1 MTLYPKL
8 ILDALATVRYP
19 GNGKNIVEAE
29 MVADNIRIDGM
40 KVSFSLIFEKPTDP
54 FMKSVVKS
62 AETAIHTYI
71 SKDVEVTIAT
81 ESRQAARPEPGKML
95 PQVKNVIA
103 VSSGKGGV
111 GKSTV
116 AANLAVALS
125 KLGYKV
131 GLLDAD
137 IFGPSVPKMFQV
149 EDARPYAE
157 MVDGRDL
164 IVPIEKYGIELLSIG
179 FFVDPDQATL
189 WRGGMASNALK
200 QLVGDAKW
208 GDLDYFILD
217 TPPGTSDIHLTLLQT
232 LAITGAVIVSTPQ
245 QVALADARKGINMY
259 MNDKVNVPILGLVE
273 NMSWFTPAELPEN
286 KYYIFGKEGTKKLAE
301 ELNVPLLGQIPI
313 VQSICENGDKGT
325 PVALLLI
332 VDDHPIVAEGI
343 VSIASQQSNILCK
356 SITRMEN
363 LLPTIS
369 AESFDL
375 CIIDLELPE
384 INGFQLIHLLQEQMP
399 DCKILIYTM
408 HEEPWVIAK
417 LAEEEISG
425 AVSKNASTSELKQAI
440 TQIRLGHK
448 YFSEVFSILHKKQIN
463 IDLHKIPELS
473 KREKEV
479 LTYLSEGLSTS
490 EISDLLCLST
500 NTIQTYRKRLME
512 KLEAK
517 NVAELVYKGKEIF

>member
-29 MVADNIRIDGM
+29 MVADNLRIDGM
-40 KVSFSLIFEKPTDP
+40 KVSFSLTFEKPTDP
-54 FMKSVVKS
+54 FMKSVVKA
-62 AETAIHTYI
+62 AETAIHTYV
-71 SKDVEVTIAT
+71 SKDVEVTITT

-157 MVDGRDL
+157 TVEGRDL

-208 GDLDYFILD
+208 GELDYFILD

-232 LAITGAVIVSTPQ
+232 QAITGAVIVSTPQ
-245 QVALADARKGINMY
+245 EVALADARKGINMY

-273 NMSWFTPAELPEN
+273 NMAWFTPAELPN
-286 KYYIFGKEGTKKLAE
+286 NRYYLFGKEGTKRLAE

-313 VQSICENGDKGT
+313 VQSICENGDNGT
-325 PVALLLI
+325 PAAL
-332 VDDHPIVAEGI
+332 DDNSMVGQA
-343 VSIASQQSNILCK
+343 
-356 SITRMEN
+356 
-363 LLPTIS
+363 
-369 AESFDL
+369 F
-375 CIIDLELPE
+375 LELARNVVKQTEKRNAEMAPTE
-384 INGFQLIHLLQEQMP
+384 IVH
-399 DCKILIYTM
+399 T
-408 HEEPWVIAK
+408 
-417 LAEEEISG
+417 
-425 AVSKNASTSELKQAI
+425 
-440 TQIRLGHK
+440 HK
-448 YFSEVFSILHKKQIN
+448 
-463 IDLHKIPELS
+463 
-473 KREKEV
+473 
-479 LTYLSEGLSTS
+479 
-490 EISDLLCLST
+490 
-500 NTIQTYRKRLME
+500 
-512 KLEAK
+512 
-517 NVAELVYKGKEIF
+517 